1 MFKTQEY
8 LQNKNK
14 SISLFQHQMLFFLF
28 QVVLHPIGDQKD
40 DGYHVFLFSLKKMKY
55 TEYNIITLQDPL

>member
-8 LQNKNK
+8 LQNKHK

-28 QVVLHPIGDQKD
+28 QVVLHPIRDQND
-40 DGYHVFLFSLKKMKY
+40 GGYHVFFILLKKHNKY
-55 TEYNIITLQDPL
+55 T

>member
-28 QVVLHPIGDQKD
+28 QVVLHPIRDQKD
-40 DGYHVFLFSLKKMKY
+40 DGYHIFLFSLKK
-55 TEYNIITLQDPL
+55 

>member
-28 QVVLHPIGDQKD
+28 QVVLHPIRDKKD
-40 DGYHVFLFSLKKMKY
+40 DGYHVFLLFKKNEMY
-55 TEYNIITLQDPL
+55 II

>member
-28 QVVLHPIGDQKD
+28 QVVFHPIRDQKD
-40 DGYHVFLFSLKKMKY
+40 DAYHVFLFSLKK
-55 TEYNIITLQDPL
+55 